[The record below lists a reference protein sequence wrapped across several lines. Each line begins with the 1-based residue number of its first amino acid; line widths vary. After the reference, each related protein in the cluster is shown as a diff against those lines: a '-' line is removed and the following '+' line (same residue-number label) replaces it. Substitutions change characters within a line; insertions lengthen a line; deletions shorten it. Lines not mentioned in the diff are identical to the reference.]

1 MTGSTLSLY
10 LEETKTSEDSMF
22 LSEISP
28 IKKEGIHNGSKN
40 QSLNLSTRAR
50 DGSSRA
56 KGEAADILSPA
67 ALALQKVNVGSTVT
81 GEKYV

>member
-10 LEETKTSEDSMF
+10 LEETKTSEDSVL

-28 IKKEGIHNGSKN
+28 IKMEGIHGVSKN
-40 QSLNLSTRAR
+40 KSLNMSTGAR

-56 KGEAADILSPA
+56 KGDPSDILSPSS
-67 ALALQKVNVGSTVT
+67 LALQKVN
-81 GEKYV
+81 